1 MRPLKTALTAHQGVR
16 ALGGELGDHWGHSA
30 RTRGNSPP
38 TLQRSSVR
46 NLGARGN
53 LATLEGKERRICLKP
68 MKQEI
73 QGINSLA
80 ALNHPHLRNEHR
92 DSCLGETKMTGAKEA

>member
-1 MRPLKTALTAHQGVR
+1 M
-16 ALGGELGDHWGHSA
+16 
-30 RTRGNSPP
+30 
-38 TLQRSSVR
+38 
-46 NLGARGN
+46 
-53 LATLEGKERRICLKP
+53 ATLEGRERRICLKP